1 MTRESV
7 VSSTPKTDPTLW
19 AGPLADGRPGV
30 LGCAWAVCR
39 GGQMLLVPVN
49 LPTTNLHESGMSDLF
64 DAQPDDLGTHSCLR
78 SMESD
83 FPK

>member
-1 MTRESV
+1 
-7 VSSTPKTDPTLW
+7 
-19 AGPLADGRPGV
+19 
-30 LGCAWAVCR
+30 
-39 GGQMLLVPVN
+39 MLLVPVN